1 MKENNY
7 MSTYPK
13 KNYISAEDTIFQD
26 IYDSIINELINL
38 ENLAPYKSR
47 LSILESILKQL
58 CKCINSDTA
67 FVFELLNQNIYEL
80 KFSYSSNNNN
90 SLKAHPIMFP
100 SEKIPDWHNKLSNRE
115 IIIED
120 NIKGIDDTLLTNE
133 NKKLLSSGINSV
145 IAFPISY
152 AEKLLGYIRLDSPS
166 FPIAPAHL
174 RLMSTIG
181 MHLGSI

>member
-38 ENLAPYKSR
+38 ENLAPDKSR

-67 FVFELLNQNIYEL
+67 FVFKLLNQNIYEL
-80 KFSYSSNNNN
+80 KFRYCISNFVCRKAPRIYKTGFPFFSYCPCSF
-90 SLKAHPIMFP
+90 KAH
-100 SEKIPDWHNKLSNRE
+100 EYNRHA
-115 IIIED
+115 
-120 NIKGIDDTLLTNE
+120 
-133 NKKLLSSGINSV
+133 S
-145 IAFPISY
+145 
-152 AEKLLGYIRLDSPS
+152 
-166 FPIAPAHL
+166 
-174 RLMSTIG
+174 
-181 MHLGSI
+181 